1 LSCYCPIKLITSISS
16 SVVVDYL
23 RKRFHGQTV
32 RIGCIFCNHK
42 EQQDQT
48 ASYLISSLLKQF
60 IEEQEDFP
68 AEVTAL
74 YETHKKY
81 QTRPSF
87 SECSTLLQSVGTAF
101 SKVFIVI
108 DALDECTERDNTRR
122 SIIDAI
128 RSLKEAH
135 IMVTSRTLPQIELIC
150 KEWPQVE
157 ITAKD
162 QDILQYLEAHIEDEG
177 ELVNVVQEDP
187 EIRKLVITTIAQK
200 SQGM

>member
-1 LSCYCPIKLITSISS
+1 
-16 SVVVDYL
+16 
-23 RKRFHGQTV
+23 
-32 RIGCIFCNHK
+32 
-42 EQQDQT
+42 
-48 ASYLISSLLKQF
+48 
-60 IEEQEDFP
+60 
-68 AEVTAL
+68 
-74 YETHKKY
+74 
-81 QTRPSF
+81 
-87 SECSTLLQSVGTAF
+87 VGTAF

-177 ELVNVVQEDP
+177 ELVNVVQENP
-187 EIRKLVITTIAQK
+187 EIRKMVITTIAQK